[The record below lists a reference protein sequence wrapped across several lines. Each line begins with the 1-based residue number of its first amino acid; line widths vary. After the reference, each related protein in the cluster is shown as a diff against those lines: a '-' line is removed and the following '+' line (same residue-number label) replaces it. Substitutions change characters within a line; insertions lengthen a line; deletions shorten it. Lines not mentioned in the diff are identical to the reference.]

1 MKKLI
6 FKKLI
11 LDINVFFLI
20 AILCTATVIWVI
32 QAVNFLDI
40 ISEDGHAFK
49 VYFLYT
55 VFNLP
60 KIISKILPFIF
71 LASLINILI
80 RYEINN
86 ELIIFWL
93 LGINKIKFI
102 NMILKLSILYFLFQ
116 VLLTSVLVPYS
127 LDKARSFFRNS
138 NLDLFTSII
147 KEKKFIDTVS
157 NLTIFVEEKNGND
170 IKKIILKDRISKDEF
185 QIIVAQTGTVISNN
199 LSKSLILYN
208 GKIINYSN
216 NNQKIIEFSEF
227 NFDLSNFTTKTTT
240 YPKIQENS
248 SRLLVKCL
256 SEFSSG
262 NEISPGYKKLC
273 TLQSKNAM
281 TEELFKRFY
290 SPLYI
295 ILIALISTLVI
306 IKSKNNKRYGTANS
320 LIFIMGIFVIILSE
334 ISLGHLASKA
344 YGSYLYIGI
353 PISLFL
359 FTYLYLIYNFRINKK

>member
-295 ILIALISTLVI
+295 MLIALISTLVI

-334 ISLGHLASKA
+334 ISLGHLASRA
-344 YGSYLYIGI
+344 YGSYL
-353 PISLFL
+353 
-359 FTYLYLIYNFRINKK
+359 

>member
-6 FKKLI
+6 FRKLI
-11 LDINVFFLI
+11 LDINIFFLI

-71 LASLINILI
+71 LVSLINVLI

-93 LGINKIKFI
+93 LGISKIKFI
-102 NMILKLSILYFLFQ
+102 NTIMKLSLLYFLFQ
-116 VLLTSVLVPYS
+116 VLLSSVLVPYS
-127 LDKARSFFRNS
+127 LDKARSFFRTS

-157 NLTIFVEEKNGND
+157 NLTIFVEEKKGNN
-170 IKKIILKDRISKDEF
+170 IKKIILKDRISKNEF
-185 QIIVAQTGTVISNN
+185 QIIVAQTGTIVSNN
-199 LSKSLILYN
+199 LNKSLILYN

-227 NFDLSNFTTKTTT
+227 NFDLTKFTTKTTT
-240 YPKIQENS
+240 YPKVQENT
-248 SRLLVKCL
+248 SRLLIACL
-256 SEFSSG
+256 NEFNSE
-262 NEISPGYKKLC
+262 NEISFKYKNLC

-290 SPLYI
+290 SPIYI
-295 ILIALISTLVI
+295 LLIALISTLVI
-306 IKSKNNKRYGTANS
+306 VKSKNNKRYGITNS
-320 LIFIMGIFVIILSE
+320 LIFILGIFTIILSE
-334 ISLGHLASKA
+334 ISLGHSASKT

-353 PISLFL
+353 PLSLFI
-359 FTYLYLIYNFRINKK
+359 FTYSYLIYNFKINKK